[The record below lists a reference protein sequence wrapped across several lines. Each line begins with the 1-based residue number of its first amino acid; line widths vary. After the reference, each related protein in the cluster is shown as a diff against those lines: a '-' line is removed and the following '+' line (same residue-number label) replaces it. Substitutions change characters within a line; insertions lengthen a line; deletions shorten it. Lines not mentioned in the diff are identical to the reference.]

1 MAADSINCTTTTHQL
16 DETLVRQSIDFL
28 LHDTGDKILKSE
40 ESLLH
45 MENLETAAD
54 NGGFSAVHF
63 SLLCQIVVKKAMPA
77 RLLQRFLALLVPAEP
92 VPGQAFEPILLEYC
106 IAPAAPCLCSP
117 GRTTIG
123 FVNKKSPEKLRG
135 VLLRFL

>member
-1 MAADSINCTTTTHQL
+1 MAANSINSTTTHQL
-16 DETLVRQSIDFL
+16 DETLIRQSIDFL

-54 NGGFSAVHF
+54 NGGFSAVNF

-77 RLLQRFLALLVPAEP
+77 RLLQRLLALLVPAEP
-92 VPGQAFEPILLEYC
+92 VPGQA
-106 IAPAAPCLCSP
+106 
-117 GRTTIG
+117 
-123 FVNKKSPEKLRG
+123 
-135 VLLRFL
+135 